1 MGFFDQALQRPVRAS
16 EPVRRPRPL
25 PPWFKPEA
33 EVPTVVD
40 ATPTVLARSDDVAL
54 ALAGIWAYSSGFEVN
69 LCAVMRRA
77 QRRSEPFWAM
87 HGPGP
92 YSDDPVPDDVLR
104 VGIWFADGSVVTNV
118 DRHMGA
124 VDLENEPRRPLLM
137 TGGGHGNQRR
147 YDATFWIWPLPP
159 PGPVKFV
166 VEWPALQVAETH
178 HEIDARAILDASAR
192 VLDLWPGEPSM
203 VDDWIPVATVSGPE
217 EKPAG
222 EQRP

>member
-1 MGFFDQALQRPVRAS
+1 VGFFDRALQRHVRPS
-16 EPVRRPRPL
+16 EPVRRERPRP
-25 PPWFKPEA
+25 PWVRPETEIPA
-33 EVPTVVD
+33 AVGVEPT
-40 ATPTVLARSDDVAL
+40 TLARTDDVVL
-54 ALAGIWAYSSGFEVN
+54 LLAGLRSYSTGFEVD

-104 VGIWFADGSVVTNV
+104 VGIGFADGSVVTNV

-124 VDLENEPRRPLLM
+124 VDLDNEPRRPFLM
-137 TGGGHGNQRR
+137 TGSSHGNQRR
-147 YDATFWIWPLPP
+147 YDATYWIWPLPP

-166 VEWPALQVAETH
+166 VEWPSLRIAETH
-178 HEIDARAILDASAR
+178 HEIDARPILDASAR
-192 VLDLWPGEPSM
+192 ALDVWPGEPSM
-203 VDDWIPVATVSGPE
+203 MDDWIPVATISATD
-217 EKPAG
+217 EKPPG